1 MIRRYGGVLTLLTAL
16 NFMNYLDR
24 YELAAVLPRVSADLH
39 LSNFMGGMLS
49 TIFLVSFLITCPIFG
64 YLGDRIPRKYLLAA
78 GAYAWS
84 TATIATGL
92 SQGATSLLIARACVG
107 VGEASFT
114 TLAPTVI
121 DDVAPMDRK
130 ARALSIFHI
139 AAPVG
144 SALGYLVGGAVEK
157 AAGWHMAFFVGGG
170 PGLVLGTLVLFMKEP
185 SSFKGALAD
194 KPAALGL
201 GATLR
206 AFGPLRS
213 YWRAVLGYTALTF
226 ATGGFAFW
234 APTFLFKRYDLPL
247 AKANF
252 TFGII
257 TVAAGALATLLG
269 GRLGDRVMRSVPPKD
284 AALNEKAGYRESA
297 REEEQRRESEDDRRV
312 RSLLRI
318 CGAGALV
325 AAPLSLVCFLAPS
338 AKVFFVA
345 AFFCEM
351 GIFLSNAPVNTA
363 LLRSV
368 PGHLRASAMALCIT
382 TIHFLGDLWSPPLIG
397 KLADTVGS
405 AKLHLAMMPLV
416 VAFLLAGLVWFNF
429 RGSKA
434 QREAT
439 ARVS

>member
-39 LSNFMGGMLS
+39 LSNFMGGLLS

-84 TATIATGL
+84 LATIATGL

-107 VGEASFT
+107 IGEASFT

-170 PGLVLGTLVLFMKEP
+170 PGLLLGTLVLFMKEP
-185 SSFKGALAD
+185 TSFKGAAD
-194 KPAALGL
+194 KPAALSF

-213 YWRAVLGYTALTF
+213 YWRAVFGYTALTF

-257 TVAAGALATLLG
+257 TVAAGAIATLLG
-269 GRLGDRVMRSVPPKD
+269 GRLGDRVMKAAPAKD
-284 AALNEKAGYRESA
+284 AEINPNAGYRENA
-297 REEEQRRESEDDRRV
+297 REEKQLRESEDDRRV

-318 CGAGALV
+318 CGVGALI
-325 AAPLSLVCFLAPS
+325 AAPLALVCFLAPT
-338 AKVFFVA
+338 AKIFFVA

-351 GIFLSNAPVNTA
+351 GIFMSNAPVNTA

-382 TIHFLGDLWSPPLIG
+382 TIHLMGDLWSPPLIG
-397 KLADTVGS
+397 KLADITGD

-416 VAFLLAGLVWFNF
+416 VAFSLAGLVWFNF
-429 RGSKA
+429 RGA
-434 QREAT
+434 GHRAP
-439 ARVS
+439 ARV